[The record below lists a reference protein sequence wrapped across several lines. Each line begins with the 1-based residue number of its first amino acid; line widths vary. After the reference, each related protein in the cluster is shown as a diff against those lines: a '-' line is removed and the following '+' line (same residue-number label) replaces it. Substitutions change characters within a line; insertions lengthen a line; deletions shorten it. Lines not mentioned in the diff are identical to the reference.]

1 MNCETNQVINNA
13 AMLLKLE
20 NGAAEEALAFLA
32 EDCVNAVL
40 TYCRLDFLPYQLIGL
55 TARMTADMYRT
66 ECENGGRDI
75 SSVTEGDRKIDFSV
89 PIKNIEAYA
98 ERLRPFMNIKGR
110 LPSEKGAE

>member
-1 MNCETNQVINNA
+1 MNYETNQVIRDA
-13 AMLLKLE
+13 KMLLKLE
-20 NGAAEEALAFLA
+20 DGDGGEALAFLA

-40 TYCRLDFLPYQLIGL
+40 AYCRLDFLPYQLIGL

-66 ECENGGRDI
+66 EFENGGRDI

-89 PIKNIEAYA
+89 PVRNIEAYA